1 MDSLIL
7 DCVNVFEISVDSLM
21 DLQMI
26 GLAECFATRLAA
38 EWIIRTQLR
47 QHPRIGKKYI
57 LIELIM
63 HNENNSSDSTPDR
76 KN

>member
-7 DCVNVFEISVDSLM
+7 DCVNAFEQFLISVDSLM

-38 EWIIRTQLR
+38 EWIIRTTAQTA
-47 QHPRIGKKYI
+47 P
-57 LIELIM
+57 
-63 HNENNSSDSTPDR
+63 
-76 KN
+76 

>member
-38 EWIIRTQLR
+38 EWIIRTAQTA
-47 QHPRIGKKYI
+47 P
-57 LIELIM
+57 
-63 HNENNSSDSTPDR
+63 
-76 KN
+76 

>member
-38 EWIIRTQLR
+38 EWIIRTTAQTA
-47 QHPRIGKKYI
+47 PWDWKKVY
-57 LIELIM
+57 
-63 HNENNSSDSTPDR
+63 SY
-76 KN
+76 

>member
-1 MDSLIL
+1 MDSLII

-38 EWIIRTQLR
+38 EWIIRTTAQTA
-47 QHPRIGKKYI
+47 P
-57 LIELIM
+57 
-63 HNENNSSDSTPDR
+63 
-76 KN
+76 